1 MTRKK
6 VNTILLLIMF
16 VLLFGVSIGYS
27 ALSQVLNISGST
39 TYSHHVNASNLSYD
53 NSSSGLSA
61 TTAQAAIDELASS
74 SSSGSYTYKYVVS
87 TTQVSVGSTIPSSAN
102 PKNTASEAMAQWNSW
117 VGYNNGI
124 YIKHKLNSNNIVV
137 DSYVEVAL
145 NTSGTYWSTYFNGT
159 TLSFLG
165 ARESAVS
172 TNKTT
177 LNNAVKSSSYC
188 SSSSST
194 LACGDDYSVGV
205 SISNS
210 GYVNAYDYCSGSCY
224 INSNGRSSCQYD
236 TSGC

>member
-74 SSSGSYTYKYVVS
+74 SSSESYTYKYVVS

-117 VGYNNGI
+117 VGYNNHI
-124 YIKHKLNSNNIVV
+124 YLKHKLNSSNVV
-137 DSYVEVAL
+137 VESYVEL
-145 NTSGTYWSTYFNGT
+145 YNNDNFTGYFKAT
-159 TLSFLG
+159 TGSFLG
-165 ARESAVS
+165 TASAYQS
-172 TNKTT
+172 NITA
-177 LNNAVKSSSYC
+177 LSSFSKSSSYC
-188 SSSSST
+188 TTTST
-194 LACGDDYSVGV
+194 SYSCGDSYGIGV
-205 SISNS
+205 VINSN
-210 GYVNAYDYCSGSCY
+210 GNVNAYDYCSGSCY
-224 INSNGRSSCQYD
+224 IDSNGRSSCQYD